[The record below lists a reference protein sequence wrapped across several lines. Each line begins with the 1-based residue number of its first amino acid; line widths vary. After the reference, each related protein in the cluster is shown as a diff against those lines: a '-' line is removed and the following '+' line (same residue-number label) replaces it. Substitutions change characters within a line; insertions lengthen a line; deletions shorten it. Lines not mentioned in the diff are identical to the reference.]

1 VSWSSLPDHLRFKKE
16 DVDARPE
23 AGMTLVDSVLADNSE
38 WSLAK

>member
-1 VSWSSLPDHLRFKKE
+1 MVGLVPTVHVLRFKKE

-38 WSLAK
+38 